1 MLQRIQSVYL
11 FLVFVFALLFL
22 LFPVASLNIGDDTHV
37 IRLWGVSQE
46 TMKLLFEYNRILGLL
61 SILLAFVIMIL
72 TIYTTFQYKKRL
84 FQIKMGKLNILIHIM
99 MVVSTFFYLDILKK
113 GWEDFFSYGAAIV
126 FPLLSMVLILM
137 ANRAIRRDEQLI
149 RSADR
154 LR

>member
-11 FLVFVFALLFL
+11 FLVFIFALLFL
-22 LFPVASLNIGDDTHV
+22 ILPVATLNIGDDTHV

-46 TMKLLFEYNRILGLL
+46 TAELLFEYNRVLGIL
-61 SILLAFVIMIL
+61 SILLAFIVMIL
-72 TIYTTFQYKKRL
+72 AIFTTFQYKKRL
-84 FQIKMGKLNILIHIM
+84 YQIRLGKLNILLHIM
-99 MVVSTFFYLDILKK
+99 MVVSTFFYLDVLKK
-113 GWEDFFSYGAAIV
+113 GWEDFFSYGAAII